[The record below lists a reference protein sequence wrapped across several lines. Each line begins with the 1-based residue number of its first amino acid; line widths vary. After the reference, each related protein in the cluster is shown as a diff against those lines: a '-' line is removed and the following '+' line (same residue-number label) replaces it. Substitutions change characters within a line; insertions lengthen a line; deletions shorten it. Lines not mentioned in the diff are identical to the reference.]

1 MKLMKME
8 MKLWLMKMTDARIE
22 NWVRVG
28 DVICGEIYEDSKG
41 RFVDGHLIVTSRI
54 VSVKDDIAETVN
66 TVYKLGVPYR
76 YRG

>member
-1 MKLMKME
+1 MK
-8 MKLWLMKMTDARIE
+8 TIQARIE

-28 DVICGEIYEDSKG
+28 DVIYGEIFEDSKG
-41 RFVDGHLIVTSRI
+41 RFKDGDGIVTSRL

-76 YRG
+76 G

>member
-28 DVICGEIYEDSKG
+28 DVIYGEIYEDSKG
-41 RFVDGHLIVTSRI
+41 RFVDGEGIVTSRI
-54 VSVKDDIAETVN
+54 ISTDNDTVQTVN
-66 TVYKLGVPYR
+66 TLYKLGTPMYH
-76 YRG
+76 Y

>member
-28 DVICGEIYEDSKG
+28 DVIYGEIYEDSKG
-41 RFVDGHLIVTSRI
+41 RFADGDGIVTSRI
-54 VSVKDDIAETVN
+54 ISTDNDTVQTVN
-66 TVYKLGVPYR
+66 TLYKLGTPYR
-76 YRG
+76 D

>member
-1 MKLMKME
+1 MK
-8 MKLWLMKMTDARIE
+8 TIQARIE

-28 DVICGEIYEDSKG
+28 DVIYGEIFEDSKG
-41 RFVDGHLIVTSRI
+41 RFEDGEGIVTSRL

-76 YRG
+76 G

>member
-28 DVICGEIYEDSKG
+28 DVIYGEIYEDSKG
-41 RFVDGHLIVTSRI
+41 RFVDGEGIVTSRI
-54 VSVKDDIAETVN
+54 VSVDNDTVQTVN
-66 TVYKLGVPYR
+66 TLYKLGTPYR
-76 YRG
+76 D